1 MDGKQLNM
9 ACMNMEVVLNK
20 KDSGDC
26 VPFSVT
32 RKTCCFKNL
41 DVRNSYTRGGY
52 FSVIGSP
59 AAWSDALN
67 HIRRQEL
74 LASGFTEEQVGLDG
88 KLYGVNEVEHK
99 NDWRRIV

>member
-1 MDGKQLNM
+1 MEEKQISTSCTNLD
-9 ACMNMEVVLNK
+9 VVLCM

-26 VPFSVT
+26 VPFS
-32 RKTCCFKNL
+32 
-41 DVRNSYTRGGY
+41 
-52 FSVIGSP
+52 
-59 AAWSDALN
+59 AWSDVLN

-99 NDWRRIV
+99 NDWRRII

>member
-26 VPFSVT
+26 VPFSV
-32 RKTCCFKNL
+32 
-41 DVRNSYTRGGY
+41 
-52 FSVIGSP
+52 IGEAS
-59 AAWSDALN
+59 AWSDVLN

-99 NDWRRIV
+99 NDWGRII